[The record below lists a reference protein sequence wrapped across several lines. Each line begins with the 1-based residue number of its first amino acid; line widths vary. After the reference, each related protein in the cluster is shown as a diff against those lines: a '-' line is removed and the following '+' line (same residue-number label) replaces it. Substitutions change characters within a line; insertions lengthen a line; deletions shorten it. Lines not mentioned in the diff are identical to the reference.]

1 MCWILEI
8 SHWYNRLI
16 TSWYVSNAYQLN
28 KLNPH
33 FGVGEK
39 CLPARRVCQGNRFF
53 QPRTTHSLHVPHLR
67 TLPEW
72 LILFV
77 YNIYIYYMC
86 DHSMNSMYIVLVFS
100 CIFQLPLL
108 NVFHDTKR
116 SVYQEKS
123 CFPTLI
129 VVLCRSATNSY
140 GSTED
145 QGSHFLQLFKSNC
158 CSLFKSPLTLTKWAP
173 ISGWWSPFFAN
184 SYVAHSITIYP
195 SIGLSSIRLSYWV
208 PIRFPLFTYHSQTIH
223 DHIPLNY
230 P

>member
-1 MCWILEI
+1 MLTNLTSWIPILE
-8 SHWYNRLI
+8 L
-16 TSWYVSNAYQLN
+16 
-28 KLNPH
+28 
-33 FGVGEK
+33 EK
-39 CLPARRVCQGNRFF
+39 RVCQRGAFARETVFF
-53 QPRTTHSLHVPHLR
+53 SRGQLTVCTCHISEHSQNDWYYLY
-67 TLPEW
+67 
-72 LILFV
+72 I
-77 YNIYIYYMC
+77 IYIYYMC